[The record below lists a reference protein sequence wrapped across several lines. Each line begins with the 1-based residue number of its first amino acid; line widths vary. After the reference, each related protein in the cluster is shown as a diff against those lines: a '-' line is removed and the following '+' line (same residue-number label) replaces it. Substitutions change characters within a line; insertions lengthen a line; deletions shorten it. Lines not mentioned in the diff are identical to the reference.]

1 MSPVEGGLPDAIDV
15 ILLKEVD
22 AKRNKNRRAREV
34 CNILALL
41 NFRTL
46 LLDLEFIGTVPI
58 LRSLPEQPDL
68 RSVGPPMDLPP
79 CR

>member
-22 AKRNKNRRAREV
+22 NKRNKNRRAREV
-34 CNILALL
+34 CNILALR

-46 LLDLEFIGTVPI
+46 LLDLAFIGIVPI
-58 LRSLPEQPDL
+58 RLSLPE
-68 RSVGPPMDLPP
+68 
-79 CR
+79 